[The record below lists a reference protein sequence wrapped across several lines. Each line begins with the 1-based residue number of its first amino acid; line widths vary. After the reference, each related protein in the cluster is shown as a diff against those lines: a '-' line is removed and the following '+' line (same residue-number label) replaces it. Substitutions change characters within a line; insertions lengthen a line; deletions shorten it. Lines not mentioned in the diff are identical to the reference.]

1 MKILYQDMKK
11 GKVKILIQ
19 HMDDCWHL
27 YNILEKGDLVSAFT
41 YRTKREKDDKLRA
54 RKGEKEGMYITI
66 EVQNVSFQKFS
77 DRLRIHGIIVEAPQD
92 IGAHHTL
99 YGEPGKELTICKEW
113 KRHHI
118 ARLNEAVKESSQPM
132 VAILSMDEDKATIAI
147 IHQYGV
153 EEIATIES
161 GREGKLYES
170 KSDEKEYYGNIFS
183 KIKNMDIPLVI
194 VGPGFAKEHFASFI
208 KDKGIKDY
216 IMEGTGHAGMVG
228 VHEALKRGIVERVA
242 EELRMSREIK
252 LVEEMLQK
260 ISKNDLVAY
269 GKNEVE
275 KAVDMGAVKEI
286 LITHEMVREEEE
298 ILERAEQM
306 RAKVHVISA
315 FHEGGEKLAS
325 LGGIAAFL
333 RYPIH

>member
-1 MKILYQDMKK
+1 MKILHKDMKK
-11 GKVKILIQ
+11 GKIKVLIQ

-27 YNILEKGDLVSAFT
+27 YNILEKGDLVSSFT
-41 YRTKREKDDKLRA
+41 YRTKKERDDKLRA
-54 RKGEKEGMYITI
+54 GKGEKEGMYVTI
-66 EVQNVSFQKFS
+66 EVQSVSFQKFS

-113 KRHHI
+113 KKHQI
-118 ARLNEAVKESSQPM
+118 DRLNEAVKESSQPM
-132 VAILSMDEDKATIAI
+132 VAVLSMDDDKATIAI

-161 GREGKLYES
+161 GRAGKLYES
-170 KSDEKEYYGNIFS
+170 KSTEREYYGNIFS
-183 KIKNMDIPLVI
+183 KIKDMDIPLVI
-194 VGPGFAKEHFASFI
+194 IGPGFAKENFASFI
-208 KDKGIKDY
+208 KEKGAKKY
-216 IMEGTGHAGMVG
+216 IIEGTGHAGMVG
-228 VHEALKRGIVERVA
+228 VHEALKRGIIERIA
-242 EELRMSREIK
+242 GEMRMSKEIK
-252 LVEEMLQK
+252 LVEDLLQK

-269 GKNEVE
+269 GKDEVE
-275 KAVDMGAVKEI
+275 KAIDVGAVKEI
-286 LITHEMVREEEE
+286 LITHEMVREKEK
-298 ILERAEQM
+298 ILEKAEQM
-306 RAKVHVISA
+306 GAKVHVIST